1 MPQGCFSVYTNF
13 LREHR
18 TTKPDPKKDTTR
30 IQVQCSKP
38 ENITLPELVDI
49 ISQGGTCRMCAID
62 GNTDG
67 GFISGQ
73 LFGLDFDNTEKNDQ
87 GQTQP
92 LPKSKFHGATFSINK
107 ATEKGM
113 PPFCCYPT
121 FSNNRPP
128 YNVERFRLLFV
139 IDRPLFDSEQW
150 RHVMRKIR
158 SCFPEYATDKSC
170 MNPSRLFYG
179 TDQGIVY
186 TDYKAVLSADRLLAD
201 YVPPKATEAPQK
213 PQKPPRSPRRHTNG
227 SGTRKAVEAI
237 QKHDANY
244 LRRKLG
250 RKPKTLFDNRSDFFN
265 FLYKGIDLAELLDV
279 DQGKPFSCILP
290 SHGSQDEHPSA
301 SVFRGRFGEWHYKC
315 FSEGVTLNTK
325 QLFEVLGGFTSEY
338 AVLEFIKA
346 VFNVQIKKTAWA
358 EEQLTNLDEIM
369 RCISGTDEQHS
380 FRTLCPT
387 ANFTT
392 RNCQQLFM
400 QVLLIAK
407 STIYPERTS
416 ENGNIVFYM
425 SVKQLAKASGKG
437 SVDKVCKYLKLL
449 QYHGMIEAVPDEEVP
464 KAFLRKAIEGQR
476 NGQRHINFYKVPS
489 WVVQRTQYIEAQGQ
503 RWKANGYRVNG
514 ISYEAFYRTEGA
526 EVAGKLYPQT
536 AHYTDLKG
544 QKHQKKTGRKADQRH
559 QQIAA
564 AVLEAIETKGYCTEQ
579 EIVSAL
585 GIMGNVAAD
594 TQIKRSMTD
603 ILNAYGLL
611 KIRANKALKQ
621 RYCIDSKGYPSII
634 IPE

>member
-1 MPQGCFSVYTNF
+1 MPQGFSVYTNF
-13 LREHR
+13 LREQR

-73 LFGLDFDNTEKNDQ
+73 LFGLDFDNTEKNEQ

-213 PQKPPRSPRRHTNG
+213 PQKTPRSPRRHTNG
-227 SGTRKAVEAI
+227 SGTMKAVEAI
-237 QKHDANY
+237 RKHNAAY

-250 RKPKTLFDNRSDFFN
+250 RNQKTVFDNRNDFFN
-265 FLYKGIDLAELLDV
+265 FIYKGIDLADLLDV

-290 SHGSQDEHPSA
+290 SHGSPDEHPSA
-301 SVFRGRFGEWHYKC
+301 SVFRGRFQEWHFKC

-358 EEQLTNLDEIM
+358 EEQTTNLDEIM

-380 FRTLCPT
+380 FRVLCPV
-387 ANFTT
+387 ANSTT
-392 RNCQQLFM
+392 RHAQQLFM

-407 STIYPERTS
+407 SAIYPERTS
-416 ENGNIVFYM
+416 DSGNVIFYM
-425 SVKQLAKASGKG
+425 SARQIAKASGRG
-437 SVDKVCKYLKLL
+437 SVDKVNRTLKLL
-449 QYHGMIEAVPDEEVP
+449 QYHGLLQQLPDEQVP
-464 KAFLRKAIEGQR
+464 KPFLRKALEGR
-476 NGQRHINFYKVPS
+476 KNGHNHISFYQIPS
-489 WVVQRTQYIEAQGQ
+489 WVYQTMQAVEAQGEK
-503 RWKANGYRVNG
+503 WKANKYRMSG
-514 ISYEAFYRTEGA
+514 ISYEMFLRSEGE
-526 EVAGKLYPQT
+526 EVAKRLYPQT
-536 AHYTDLKG
+536 SEFIGKDGK
-544 QKHQKKTGRKADQRH
+544 KHQKRTGRKADQQH
-559 QQIAA
+559 EQIVAA
-564 AVLEAIETKGYCTEQ
+564 ILEAIETKGYCTEK
-579 EIVSAL
+579 EIISQL
-585 GIMGNVAAD
+585 GNMETV
-594 TQIKRSMTD
+594 TSEVQLKRSLTD
-603 ILNAYGLL
+603 IMNTYNLV
-611 KIRANKALKQ
+611 KVRANNGLKS
-621 RYCIDSKGYPSII
+621 RFSIDCKGFPNII
-634 IPE
+634 LPE